1 MDINDIKTIASK
13 ISGDYLKD
21 GSNMNDA
28 VLAIS
33 VEKKI
38 NKEMIKALCAI
49 INQNT
54 YLSIFHAD
62 KEKRGNILFDLAKA
76 EEVIKKIK
84 ELDMTNEDYLTA
96 PIDFRLTDQYEE
108 PIEQQ
113 DDEEPI
119 SNEDKIVQFGKKLDL
134 INRLSHLSSAINTM
148 EFQENQNAE
157 RNILKVSSYCKGLVA
172 NGESFG
178 DMAKLALRYTKDN
191 GLNMEKTA
199 KLYSTIGQYLSNKGF
214 KVPMELTKI
223 SSLEIN
229 KDFEA
234 FKPLEEYHLN
244 LLKVAGFKEMKD
256 NIEKVS
262 KYMKAKKNSMKCAVK

>member
-13 ISGDYLKD
+13 ISENYLKN
-21 GSNMNDA
+21 GANMNDA
-28 VLAIS
+28 VLAVS

-38 NKEMIKALCAI
+38 NEEMIKALCAI

-96 PIDFRLTDQYEE
+96 PTDFRLTDQYDE
-108 PIEQQ
+108 PMEQVE
-113 DDEEPI
+113 DEEKEI
-119 SNEDKIVQFGKKLDL
+119 SFDEQLKLIDKKLRISD
-134 INRLSHLSSAINTM
+134 RLNNLVSAINSM
-148 EFQENQNAE
+148 EFQENQDAE

-191 GLNMEKTA
+191 GLSMEKTA

-244 LLKVAGFKEMKD
+244 LLKVAGLKEMKD

-262 KYMKAKKNSMKCAVK
+262 KYMKVKRTQ